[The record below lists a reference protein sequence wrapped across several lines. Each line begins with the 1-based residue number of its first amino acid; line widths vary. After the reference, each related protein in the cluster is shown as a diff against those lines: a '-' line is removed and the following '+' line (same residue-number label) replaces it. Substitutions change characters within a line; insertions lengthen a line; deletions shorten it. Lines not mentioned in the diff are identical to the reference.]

1 MLAPVATML
10 FTIFVLFVVPLPMAA
25 GLGPVLTIPLTAAGF
40 PVAGG
45 TLQRSVGPPTG
56 NMALLG
62 PGNSE
67 LLQIMRQTTG

>member
-1 MLAPVATML
+1 MATML

-25 GLGPVLTIPLTAAGF
+25 SLPSVLTFLVTAAGF

-45 TLQRSVGPPTG
+45 TLQRSVGSLTRD
-56 NMALLG
+56 MALLG
-62 PGNSE
+62 SGNSE